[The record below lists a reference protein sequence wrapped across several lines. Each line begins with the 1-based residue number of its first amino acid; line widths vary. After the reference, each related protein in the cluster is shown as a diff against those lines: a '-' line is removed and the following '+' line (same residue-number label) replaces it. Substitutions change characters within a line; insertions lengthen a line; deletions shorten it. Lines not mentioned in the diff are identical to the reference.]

1 MGARTGGVTHRWLH
15 LDLAAPLMAFGG
27 TTIDAVGVVRD
38 FPAASML
45 AGLIG
50 NALGLHWRDGAAL
63 QDIQDRLV
71 FGAAI
76 RDSGIRLTDMQ
87 NAQLSG
93 GDRGWTTRGAPEG
106 REGGSY
112 GAPHRRSRDYHAG
125 AELSVVLR
133 LIEGLPDTGTVAAA
147 FERPARPLF
156 LGRKPCLPSRPL
168 VAGWIEAE
176 TVHHALAAAG
186 AAGKRAIWPA
196 DEGPSGHR
204 THPLP
209 DLRNWA
215 GSGLHNGT
223 RVVVEGVV

>member
-1 MGARTGGVTHRWLH
+1 MDTGTGGVTHRWLH
-15 LDLAAPLMAFGG
+15 LDLSAPLMAFGG
-27 TTIDAVGVVRD
+27 VTIDAVGVVRD

-76 RDSGIRLTDMQ
+76 RVPGVRLTDMQ

-112 GAPHRRSRDYHAG
+112 GAPHRRPRDYHAG

-133 LIEGLPDTGTVAAA
+133 LIDGEPDSATVAAA
-147 FERPARPLF
+147 FERPVRPLF

-168 VAGWIEAE
+168 FAGWIEAP
-176 TVHHALAAAG
+176 TAHDALAAAN
-186 AAGKRAIWPA
+186 AAGCRAIWPA
-196 DEGPSGHR
+196 GEGPSGHR
-204 THPLP
+204 THPSP
-209 DLRNWA
+209 DLRNW
-215 GSGLHNGT
+215 SSTGLHGGT

>member
-1 MGARTGGVTHRWLH
+1 MLITGMSFSAIMTGLGIV
-15 LDLAAPLMAFGG
+15 A
-27 TTIDAVGVVRD
+27 
-38 FPAASML
+38 L
-45 AGLIG
+45 AGIVVKNGIVLIDTYNHYNRDDG
-50 NALGLHWRDGAAL
+50 VERIKAMLLTISQRIRPVLLTATVTALGVIPMALNVEFDFIRREIIVGGIAGSWFVHLSAAL
-63 QDIQDRLV
+63 V
-71 FGAAI
+71 
-76 RDSGIRLTDMQ
+76 SGLFF
-87 NAQLSG
+87 
-93 GDRGWTTRGAPEG
+93 
-106 REGGSY
+106 
-112 GAPHRRSRDYHAG
+112 
-125 AELSVVLR
+125 